1 MLESSM
7 MYDKNSIE
15 KSYAVLKEFYHVVEN
30 DENKNVIQ
38 TSSVVTEPVE
48 GTMSGA
54 STSSA
59 TVYIRT
65 LQHKLCN
72 LKDINNSISRL
83 ANSVVLDDI
92 ELYEV
97 KNLALLAADVKNIL
111 EKISLD
117 NVIEI
122 PDLED
127 VVKILDPDGL
137 RIATFYIYDSY
148 SEELAA
154 LRKKLKEKEI
164 YQEEIYNRVVEVED
178 EIRAE
183 LSNKLKPHSAAMT
196 SALNALAMIDINVAK
211 SLQIK
216 EMGLCFPTLSSDKV
230 ASYKK
235 MFHPE
240 VKDILDKEKREYQ
253 KVDISFG
260 LKPLIIM
267 GANMGGKTIVLKTL
281 AMCQYLLQFGFGIPA
296 ESADM
301 MIYDEIFC
309 LTTDDQ
315 SINKGLSS
323 FAAEMKNIDAVIK
336 SAIRSCPRTDDVYIV
351 SSSTDDVYIVSSNR
365 IFALID
371 EPARTTNPTEGTAL
385 VSSLVKLLQDKEM
398 SLVIVTHYN
407 IKTYNNKCLRVK
419 GLIDG
424 KMNYELVE
432 THEGEVPHEALNI
445 AESLGI
451 DSQWIEMAKEE
462 MEVVSNNVDILN
474 IC

>member
-1 MLESSM
+1 MQLRKLLDSPCGLRFMIDNLCTHSSYSRKIMLESSM

-15 KSYAVLKEFYHVVEN
+15 NTYSVMKEFYEVVKN

-38 TSSVVTEPVE
+38 S
-48 GTMSGA
+48 
-54 STSSA
+54 
-59 TVYIRT
+59 
-65 LQHKLCN
+65 LQFKLCN
-72 LKDINNSISRL
+72 LKDINHTISRL
-83 ANSVVLDDI
+83 ATSVVVDDI

-97 KNLALLAADVKNIL
+97 KSLALLSADVKNIL

-117 NVIEI
+117 KIIKI
-122 PDLED
+122 PNLDD
-127 VVKILDPDGL
+127 VVTILDPDGL

-148 SEELAA
+148 SEELAS
-154 LRKKLKEKEI
+154 LRKKLKEKDV
-164 YQEEIYNRVVEVED
+164 YQEDIYNEVMRIED
-178 EIRAE
+178 EIRTE
-183 LSNKLKPHSAAMT
+183 LSSKLKPYSEAMT
-196 SALNALAMIDINVAK
+196 SALNALADVDINIAK
-211 SLQIK
+211 SLQMK
-216 EMGLCFPTLSSDKV
+216 ELGLCFPTISLKNIS
-230 ASYKK
+230 SYKGI
-235 MFHPE
+235 FHPE
-240 VKDILDKEKREYQ
+240 VKSILEKDKREYQ
-253 KVDISFG
+253 KVDIDFG

-267 GANMGGKTIVLKTL
+267 GSNMGGKTIVLKTL

-296 ESADM
+296 TSADM

-336 SAIRSCPRTDDVYIV
+336 ASQQNKKIL
-351 SSSTDDVYIVSSNR
+351 
-365 IFALID
+365 ALID

-385 VSSLVKLLQDKEM
+385 VSSLVKLLQDRAM

-445 AESLGI
+445 AETLGI
-451 DSQWIEMAKEE
+451 DSQWIEMAKEIIRIE
-462 MEVVSNNVDILN
+462 N
-474 IC
+474 

>member
-1 MLESSM
+1 MQLRKLLDSPCGLRFMIDNLCTHSSYSRKIMLESSM

-15 KSYAVLKEFYHVVEN
+15 KSYAVMKEFYEVVKN
-30 DENKNVIQ
+30 DENKNIVQ
-38 TSSVVTEPVE
+38 S
-48 GTMSGA
+48 
-54 STSSA
+54 
-59 TVYIRT
+59 
-65 LQHKLCN
+65 LQFKLCN
-72 LKDINNSISRL
+72 LKDINHTISRL
-83 ANSVVLDDI
+83 ATSVVVDDI

-97 KNLALLAADVKNIL
+97 KSLALLSADVKNIL

-117 NVIEI
+117 KIIEI
-122 PDLED
+122 PNLDD

-148 SEELAA
+148 SEELAS
-154 LRKKLKEKEI
+154 LRKKLKEKDV
-164 YQEEIYNRVVEVED
+164 YQEEIYNEVMRIED

-183 LSNKLKPHSAAMT
+183 LSSKLKPYSEAMT
-196 SALNALAMIDINVAK
+196 LALNALADVDINIAK

-216 EMGLCFPTLSSDKV
+216 EMGLCFPTISSDEIS
-230 ASYKK
+230 SYKGL
-235 MFHPE
+235 FHPE
-240 VKDILDKEKREYQ
+240 VKHILAKEKREYQ
-253 KVDISFG
+253 NVDIDFE

-267 GANMGGKTIVLKTL
+267 GSNMGGKTIVLKTL

-296 ESADM
+296 TSADM

-336 SAIRSCPRTDDVYIV
+336 SSQQNKKILT
-351 SSSTDDVYIVSSNR
+351 
-365 IFALID
+365 LID

-385 VSSLVKLLQDKEM
+385 VSSLVKLLQDRAM

-445 AESLGI
+445 AETLGI
-451 DSQWIEMAKEE
+451 DSKWIEMAKEIIS
-462 MEVVSNNVDILN
+462 VRS
-474 IC
+474 

>member
-1 MLESSM
+1 MQLRKLLDSPCGLRFMIDNLCTHSSYSRKIMLESSM
-7 MYDKNSIE
+7 MYDINSIE
-15 KSYAVLKEFYHVVEN
+15 KSYTVMKEFYEVVKN
-30 DENKNVIQ
+30 DENKNIVQ
-38 TSSVVTEPVE
+38 S
-48 GTMSGA
+48 
-54 STSSA
+54 
-59 TVYIRT
+59 
-65 LQHKLCN
+65 LQFKLCN
-72 LKDINNSISRL
+72 LKDINHTISRL
-83 ANSVVLDDI
+83 ATSVVVDDI

-97 KNLALLAADVKNIL
+97 KSLALLSADVKNIL

-117 NVIEI
+117 KIIEI
-122 PDLED
+122 PNLDD

-148 SEELAA
+148 SEELAS
-154 LRKKLKEKEI
+154 LRKKLKEKDV
-164 YQEEIYNRVVEVED
+164 YQEEIYNEVMRIED

-183 LSNKLKPHSAAMT
+183 LSSKLKPYSEAMT
-196 SALNALAMIDINVAK
+196 LALNALADVDINIAK

-216 EMGLCFPTLSSDKV
+216 EMGLCFPTISSDEIS
-230 ASYKK
+230 SYKGL
-235 MFHPE
+235 FHPE
-240 VKDILDKEKREYQ
+240 VKHILAKEKREYQ
-253 KVDISFG
+253 NVDIDFE

-267 GANMGGKTIVLKTL
+267 GSNMGGKTIVLKTL

-296 ESADM
+296 TSADM

-336 SAIRSCPRTDDVYIV
+336 SSQQNKKILT
-351 SSSTDDVYIVSSNR
+351 
-365 IFALID
+365 LID

-385 VSSLVKLLQDKEM
+385 VSSLVKLLQDRAM

-445 AESLGI
+445 AETLGI
-451 DSQWIEMAKEE
+451 DSQWIEMAKEIIS
-462 MEVVSNNVDILN
+462 VRS
-474 IC
+474 

>member
-1 MLESSM
+1 MQLRKLIDSPCGLRFMIDNLCTHSSYSRKIMLESSM

-15 KSYAVLKEFYHVVEN
+15 KSYAVMKEFYEVVKN

-38 TSSVVTEPVE
+38 S
-48 GTMSGA
+48 
-54 STSSA
+54 
-59 TVYIRT
+59 
-65 LQHKLCN
+65 LQFKFCN
-72 LKDINNSISRL
+72 LKDINHTISRL
-83 ANSVVLDDI
+83 ATSVVIDDI

-97 KNLALLAADVKNIL
+97 KSLALLSADVKNIL

-117 NVIEI
+117 KIIKI
-122 PDLED
+122 PSLDD

-148 SEELAA
+148 SEELAS
-154 LRKKLKEKEI
+154 LRKKLKEKDV
-164 YQEEIYNRVVEVED
+164 YQEEIYNEVMRIED

-183 LSNKLKPHSAAMT
+183 LSSKLRPYSEAMT
-196 SALNALAMIDINVAK
+196 SALNALADVDINIAK
-211 SLQIK
+211 SLQMK
-216 EMGLCFPTLSSDKV
+216 ELGLCFPTISSDNI
-230 ASYKK
+230 STYKGI
-235 MFHPE
+235 FHPE
-240 VKDILDKEKREYQ
+240 VKSILEKEKREYQ
-253 KVDISFG
+253 KVDIDYG
-260 LKPLIIM
+260 LNPLIIM
-267 GANMGGKTIVLKTL
+267 GSNMGGKTIVLKTL

-296 ESADM
+296 ETADM
-301 MIYDEIFC
+301 MVYDEIFC

-323 FAAEMKNIDAVIK
+323 FAAEVKNIDAVIK
-336 SAIRSCPRTDDVYIV
+336 ASQQNKKIL
-351 SSSTDDVYIVSSNR
+351 
-365 IFALID
+365 ALID

-385 VSSLVKLLQDKEM
+385 VSSLVKLLQDRAM

-445 AESLGI
+445 AETLGI
-451 DSQWIEMAKEE
+451 DSQWIEMAKEFYE
-462 MEVVSNNVDILN
+462 N
-474 IC
+474 

>member
-1 MLESSM
+1 MQLRKLIDSPCGLRFMIDNLCTHSSYSRKIMLESTM
-7 MYDKNSIE
+7 MYDRYSIE
-15 KSYAVLKEFYHVVEN
+15 NTYSVMKEFYEVIKN

-38 TSSVVTEPVE
+38 S
-48 GTMSGA
+48 
-54 STSSA
+54 
-59 TVYIRT
+59 
-65 LQHKLCN
+65 LQFKLCN
-72 LKDINNSISRL
+72 LKDINHTISRL
-83 ANSVVLDDI
+83 ATSVVIDDI

-97 KNLALLAADVKNIL
+97 KSLALLSADVKNIL

-117 NVIEI
+117 KIIEI
-122 PDLED
+122 PNLDE

-148 SEELAA
+148 SEELSS
-154 LRKKLKEKEI
+154 LRKKLKEKDV
-164 YQEEIYNRVVEVED
+164 YQEEIYNEVMRIED

-183 LSNKLKPHSAAMT
+183 LSSKLKPYSEAMT
-196 SALNALAMIDINVAK
+196 SALNALADVDINIAK
-211 SLQIK
+211 SLQMK
-216 EMGLCFPTLSSDKV
+216 ELGLCFPTISSGNIS
-230 ASYKK
+230 SYKGI
-235 MFHPE
+235 FHPE
-240 VKDILDKEKREYQ
+240 VKSILEKEKREYQ
-253 KVDISFG
+253 KVDIDFG

-267 GANMGGKTIVLKTL
+267 GSNMGGKTIVLKTL

-296 ESADM
+296 TSADM
-301 MIYDEIFC
+301 MVYDEIFC

-336 SAIRSCPRTDDVYIV
+336 SSQQNKKIL
-351 SSSTDDVYIVSSNR
+351 
-365 IFALID
+365 ALID

-385 VSSLVKLLQDKEM
+385 VSSLVKLLQDRAM

-445 AESLGI
+445 AETLGI
-451 DSQWIEMAKEE
+451 DSQWIEMAKDFLS
-462 MEVVSNNVDILN
+462 VRN
-474 IC
+474 

>member
-1 MLESSM
+1 MQLRKLLDSPCGLRFMIDNLCTHSSYSRKIMLESSM

-15 KSYAVLKEFYHVVEN
+15 KSYAVMKEFYEVIKN

-38 TSSVVTEPVE
+38 S
-48 GTMSGA
+48 
-54 STSSA
+54 
-59 TVYIRT
+59 
-65 LQHKLCN
+65 LQFKLCN
-72 LKDINNSISRL
+72 LKDINHTISRL
-83 ANSVVLDDI
+83 ATSVVIDDI

-97 KNLALLAADVKNIL
+97 KSLALLAADVKNIL

-117 NVIEI
+117 KIIEI
-122 PDLED
+122 PNLDE

-137 RIATFYIYDSY
+137 HIATFYIYDSY
-148 SEELAA
+148 SEELAS
-154 LRKKLKEKEI
+154 LRKKLKEKDV
-164 YQEEIYNRVVEVED
+164 YQEEIYNEVMRIED

-183 LSNKLKPHSAAMT
+183 LSSKLRPYSEAMT
-196 SALNALAMIDINVAK
+196 SALNALADVDINIAK
-211 SLQIK
+211 SLQMK
-216 EMGLCFPTLSSDKV
+216 ELGLCFPTISLKNIS
-230 ASYKK
+230 SYKGI
-235 MFHPE
+235 FHPE
-240 VKDILDKEKREYQ
+240 VKSILEKEKREYQ
-253 KVDISFG
+253 KVDIDFG

-267 GANMGGKTIVLKTL
+267 GSNMGGKTIVLKTL
-281 AMCQYLLQFGFGIPA
+281 AMCQYLFQFGFGIPA
-296 ESADM
+296 ISADM

-336 SAIRSCPRTDDVYIV
+336 SSQQNKKIL
-351 SSSTDDVYIVSSNR
+351 
-365 IFALID
+365 ALID

-385 VSSLVKLLQDKEM
+385 VSSLVKLLQDIEM

-424 KMNYELVE
+424 KMNYELVV

-445 AESLGI
+445 AETLGI
-451 DSQWIEMAKEE
+451 DSRWIEMAKEII
-462 MEVVSNNVDILN
+462 SDRS
-474 IC
+474 

>member
-1 MLESSM
+1 MQLRKLLDSPCGLRFMIDNLCTHSSYSRKIMLESSM

-15 KSYAVLKEFYHVVEN
+15 NTYSVMKEFYEVVKN
-30 DENKNVIQ
+30 DENKNIVQ
-38 TSSVVTEPVE
+38 S
-48 GTMSGA
+48 
-54 STSSA
+54 
-59 TVYIRT
+59 
-65 LQHKLCN
+65 LQFKLCN
-72 LKDINNSISRL
+72 LKDINHTISRL
-83 ANSVVLDDI
+83 ATSVVVDDI

-97 KNLALLAADVKNIL
+97 KSLALLSADVKNIL

-117 NVIEI
+117 KIIEI
-122 PDLED
+122 PNLDE

-148 SEELAA
+148 SEELAS
-154 LRKKLKEKEI
+154 LRKKLKEKDV
-164 YQEEIYNRVVEVED
+164 YQEDIYNEVMRIED

-183 LSNKLKPHSAAMT
+183 LSSKLRPYSEAMT
-196 SALNALAMIDINVAK
+196 SALNALADVDINIAK
-211 SLQIK
+211 SLQMK
-216 EMGLCFPTLSSDKV
+216 ELGLCFPTISSNNV
-230 ASYKK
+230 SSYKGI
-235 MFHPE
+235 FHPE
-240 VKDILDKEKREYQ
+240 VKSILEKEKREYQ
-253 KVDISFG
+253 KVDIDFG

-267 GANMGGKTIVLKTL
+267 GSNMGGKTIVLKTL

-296 ESADM
+296 TSADM

-309 LTTDDQ
+309 LTTDNQ

-336 SAIRSCPRTDDVYIV
+336 ASQQDKKIL
-351 SSSTDDVYIVSSNR
+351 
-365 IFALID
+365 ALID

-385 VSSLVKLLQDKEM
+385 VSSLVKLLQDRAM

-445 AESLGI
+445 AETLGI
-451 DSQWIEMAKEE
+451 DSQWIEMAKEIIRIE
-462 MEVVSNNVDILN
+462 N
-474 IC
+474 

>member
-1 MLESSM
+1 MQLRKLLDSPCGLRFMIDSLCTHSSYSRKIMLESSM

-15 KSYAVLKEFYHVVEN
+15 KSYAVMKEFYEVIKN
-30 DENKNVIQ
+30 DENKNAIQ
-38 TSSVVTEPVE
+38 S
-48 GTMSGA
+48 
-54 STSSA
+54 
-59 TVYIRT
+59 
-65 LQHKLCN
+65 LQFKLCN
-72 LKDINNSISRL
+72 LKDINHTISRL
-83 ANSVVLDDI
+83 ATSVVIDDI

-97 KNLALLAADVKNIL
+97 KSLALLSADVKNIL
-111 EKISLD
+111 EKIYLD
-117 NVIEI
+117 KIIAI
-122 PDLED
+122 PNLDE

-148 SEELAA
+148 SEELAS
-154 LRKKLKEKEI
+154 LRKKLKEKDV
-164 YQEEIYNRVVEVED
+164 YQEEIYNEVMRIED

-183 LSNKLKPHSAAMT
+183 LSSKLKPYSEAMT
-196 SALNALAMIDINVAK
+196 SALNALADVDINIAK
-211 SLQIK
+211 SLQMK
-216 EMGLCFPTLSSDKV
+216 ELGLCFPTISSNNV
-230 ASYKK
+230 SSYKGI
-235 MFHPE
+235 FHPE
-240 VKDILDKEKREYQ
+240 VKSILEKEKREYQ
-253 KVDISFG
+253 KVDIDFG

-267 GANMGGKTIVLKTL
+267 GSNMGGKTIVLKTL
-281 AMCQYLLQFGFGIPA
+281 AMCQYLLQFGFGVPA
-296 ESADM
+296 TSADM

-336 SAIRSCPRTDDVYIV
+336 ASQQNKKIL
-351 SSSTDDVYIVSSNR
+351 
-365 IFALID
+365 ALID

-385 VSSLVKLLQDKEM
+385 VSSLVKLLQDRAM

-445 AESLGI
+445 AETLGI
-451 DSQWIEMAKEE
+451 DSQWIEMAKEIIRIE
-462 MEVVSNNVDILN
+462 N
-474 IC
+474 

>member
-1 MLESSM
+1 MMQLRKLIDSPCGLRFMIDNLCTHSSYSRKIMLESTM
-7 MYDKNSIE
+7 MYDRYSIE
-15 KSYAVLKEFYHVVEN
+15 NTYSVMKEFYEVIKN
-30 DENKNVIQ
+30 DENKNVVQ
-38 TSSVVTEPVE
+38 S
-48 GTMSGA
+48 
-54 STSSA
+54 
-59 TVYIRT
+59 
-65 LQHKLCN
+65 LQFKLCN
-72 LKDINNSISRL
+72 LKDINHTISRL
-83 ANSVVLDDI
+83 ATSVVIDDI

-97 KNLALLAADVKNIL
+97 KSLALLSADVKNIL

-117 NVIEI
+117 KIIKI
-122 PDLED
+122 PNLDD

-137 RIATFYIYDSY
+137 HIATFYIYDSY
-148 SEELAA
+148 SEELAS
-154 LRKKLKEKEI
+154 LRKKLKEKDV
-164 YQEEIYNRVVEVED
+164 YQEEIYNEVMRIED

-183 LSNKLKPHSAAMT
+183 LSSKLRPYSEAMT
-196 SALNALAMIDINVAK
+196 SALNALADVDINIAK
-211 SLQIK
+211 SLQMK
-216 EMGLCFPTLSSDKV
+216 ELGLCFPTISSDNIS
-230 ASYKK
+230 SYKGI
-235 MFHPE
+235 FHPE
-240 VKDILDKEKREYQ
+240 VKSILEKDKREYQ
-253 KVDISFG
+253 KVDIDFG

-267 GANMGGKTIVLKTL
+267 GSNMGGKTIVLKTL

-296 ESADM
+296 ETSDM

-336 SAIRSCPRTDDVYIV
+336 ASKQDKKIL
-351 SSSTDDVYIVSSNR
+351 
-365 IFALID
+365 ALID

-385 VSSLVKLLQDKEM
+385 VSSLVKLLQDRAM

-445 AESLGI
+445 AETLGI
-451 DSQWIEMAKEE
+451 DSQWIEMAKEFYE
-462 MEVVSNNVDILN
+462 N
-474 IC
+474 

>member
-1 MLESSM
+1 MQLRKLIDSPCGLRFMIDNLCTHSSYSRKLMLESSM
-7 MYDKNSIE
+7 MYDKNAIE
-15 KSYAVLKEFYHVVEN
+15 NTYSVMKEFYEVVKN
-30 DENKNVIQ
+30 DENKNIVQ
-38 TSSVVTEPVE
+38 S
-48 GTMSGA
+48 
-54 STSSA
+54 
-59 TVYIRT
+59 
-65 LQHKLCN
+65 LQFKLCN
-72 LKDINNSISRL
+72 LKDINHTISRL
-83 ANSVVLDDI
+83 ATSVVVDDI

-97 KNLALLAADVKNIL
+97 KSLALLSADVKNIL

-117 NVIEI
+117 KIIEI
-122 PDLED
+122 PNLDE

-148 SEELAA
+148 SEELAS
-154 LRKKLKEKEI
+154 LRKKLKEKDV
-164 YQEEIYNRVVEVED
+164 YQEEIYNEVMRIED

-183 LSNKLKPHSAAMT
+183 LSSKLKPYSEAM
-196 SALNALAMIDINVAK
+196 SMALNALADVDINIAK
-211 SLQIK
+211 SLQMK
-216 EMGLCFPTLSSDKV
+216 ELGLCFPTISSDNIS
-230 ASYKK
+230 SYKGI
-235 MFHPE
+235 FHPE
-240 VKDILDKEKREYQ
+240 VKSILEKDKREYQ
-253 KVDISFG
+253 KVDIDFG

-267 GANMGGKTIVLKTL
+267 GSNMGGKTIVLKTL

-296 ESADM
+296 TSADM

-323 FAAEMKNIDAVIK
+323 FAAEMKNIDTVIK
-336 SAIRSCPRTDDVYIV
+336 SSQQNKKIL
-351 SSSTDDVYIVSSNR
+351 
-365 IFALID
+365 ALID

-385 VSSLVKLLQDKEM
+385 VSSLVKLLQDRAM

-445 AESLGI
+445 AETLGI
-451 DSQWIEMAKEE
+451 DSQWIEMAKEFYE
-462 MEVVSNNVDILN
+462 N
-474 IC
+474 

>member
-1 MLESSM
+1 MQLRKLIDSPCGLRFMIDNLFTHSSYSRKIMLESTM
-7 MYDKNSIE
+7 MYDRYSIE
-15 KSYAVLKEFYHVVEN
+15 NTYSVMKEFYEVIKN
-30 DENKNVIQ
+30 DENKNVVQ
-38 TSSVVTEPVE
+38 S
-48 GTMSGA
+48 
-54 STSSA
+54 
-59 TVYIRT
+59 
-65 LQHKLCN
+65 LQFKLCN
-72 LKDINNSISRL
+72 LKDINHTISRL
-83 ANSVVLDDI
+83 ATSVVIDDI

-97 KNLALLAADVKNIL
+97 KSLALLSADVKNIL

-117 NVIEI
+117 KIIEI
-122 PDLED
+122 PNLDD

-148 SEELAA
+148 SEELAS
-154 LRKKLKEKEI
+154 LRKKLKEKDV
-164 YQEEIYNRVVEVED
+164 YQEEIYNEVMRIED

-183 LSNKLKPHSAAMT
+183 LSSKLIPYSEAMT
-196 SALNALAMIDINVAK
+196 SALNALAEVDINIAK
-211 SLQIK
+211 SLQMK
-216 EMGLCFPTLSSDKV
+216 ELGLCFPTISSNNIS
-230 ASYKK
+230 SYKGI
-235 MFHPE
+235 FHPE
-240 VKDILDKEKREYQ
+240 VKSILEKEKREYQ
-253 KVDISFG
+253 KVDIDFG

-267 GANMGGKTIVLKTL
+267 GSNMGGKTIVLKTL
-281 AMCQYLLQFGFGIPA
+281 AMCQYLLQFGFGVPA
-296 ESADM
+296 TSADM

-336 SAIRSCPRTDDVYIV
+336 V
-351 SSSTDDVYIVSSNR
+351 SQQNKKIL
-365 IFALID
+365 ALID

-385 VSSLVKLLQDKEM
+385 VSSLVKLLQDIAM

-445 AESLGI
+445 AETLGI
-451 DSQWIEMAKEE
+451 DSRWIEMAKEIIS
-462 MEVVSNNVDILN
+462 VRN
-474 IC
+474 